1 MPPNSFLG
9 RLILKLF
16 ARIIYQFIWE
26 KYLRDAWGPLW
37 IHRSAVLMF
46 VGPGPLRLWGKL
58 WHLSTCTLP
67 LVLQTRSG
75 GHKLAEPTHGLRL
88 GSCPTPQRAESLDSP
103 YHPSHEEGLSTYHT
117 LTYGGGTS
125 WAVWGEEVMWNVTQ
139 YSVRAPKGL
148 RWVFISGGL
157 VFLFLEKLVHF
168 HLCFTFI
175 LFRDHLRNFPLGC

>member
-58 WHLSTCTLP
+58 WHLVHVLCPWFCRLAQEVTNSLSPPMASGWEAAPHHRELSPWTPHTTPPMRRGFPRTTLSHMVVARAEQSGGRRSCGTLP
-67 LVLQTRSG
+67 STLWGLLRDWG
-75 GHKLAEPTHGLRL
+75 GSLFQGDLCFCFLRN
-88 GSCPTPQRAESLDSP
+88 
-103 YHPSHEEGLSTYHT
+103 
-117 LTYGGGTS
+117 
-125 WAVWGEEVMWNVTQ
+125 W
-139 YSVRAPKGL
+139 
-148 RWVFISGGL
+148 
-157 VFLFLEKLVHF
+157 
-168 HLCFTFI
+168 FTFI
-175 LFRDHLRNFPLGC
+175 YVSLSSYSEII